1 VFRLLQLGWQLWHTW
16 CVCLLSQDFIIATF
30 LIARSRPVVLFNSF
44 LLLLVPQVFSVA
56 LYGGRHTTAITI
68 AIRMN
73 PTTFIPPIGWGSGG
87 VMFYG

>member
-1 VFRLLQLGWQLWHTW
+1 
-16 CVCLLSQDFIIATF
+16 
-30 LIARSRPVVLFNSF
+30 